1 MTLNFSDWLNEG
13 ISEIDQFALA
23 NGVDV
28 DIYLSSSGEIHLS
41 RIFVPKE
48 NRKQGVGSQIMQF
61 IVNYA
66 DKENRIITLSPS
78 TDFGGTSINRLKNFY
93 KNFGFV
99 ENKGRNKNY
108 KYSSTMIRYPIKRN

>member
-23 NGVDV
+23 NNVEV

-48 NRKQGVGSQIMQF
+48 NRKQGVGSRMMQF

-66 DKENRIITLSPS
+66 DKENKIITLSPA

-99 ENKGRNKNY
+99 ENKGKNKNY